1 MTDAMGS
8 RMNASSCYHP
18 PLASLVMWKVL
29 SAQTSQGHERMCDLH
44 FHSLSW
50 AGESCFSHSLL
61 SLLILRSNLLER
73 PLRCRFL
80 SRFCPLKVSIIIP
93 HWGAG
98 GILLCQNPLGLQET
112 VSPSRHVRRQS
123 DSPPVLHTP
132 EACMPLFLIWDVMK
146 MEWFSHLI
154 PLPRVRPGLGLWCL
168 THFTFCSACQASASG
183 SQVPVD
189 FENALLS
196 LELGWLQ
203 VK

>member
-1 MTDAMGS
+1 MTDAIGN
-8 RMNASSCYHP
+8 RMNASSCHYP
-18 PLASLVMWKVL
+18 LLASLVMWKVL
-29 SAQTSQGHERMCDLH
+29 RAQLPKGMKECAICI

-61 SLLILRSNLLER
+61 NLLILRSNLLER

-93 HWGAG
+93 HWGAV
-98 GILLCQNPLGLQET
+98 GILLCQNPLGPRET
-112 VSPSRHVRRQS
+112 VSQSRHVRRQS

-154 PLPRVRPGLGLWCL
+154 PLPRVRTGLGLWCL
-168 THFTFCSACQASASG
+168 THFTFCSACRASASG